1 MRFDFQAE
9 YLIRSPETRALRLLL
24 EHGAQSP
31 RSFAEKFYPNTPR
44 WCWPEAVRKAENLL
58 TRLRRKG
65 LAKRCRRIYLFYIS
79 DKGRQHLEWIDRS
92 HSSTKPG

>member
-31 RSFAEKFYPNTPR
+31 RSFVEKFYPTAPK
-44 WCWPEAVRKAENLL
+44 WHWPEAVRRAERLL
-58 TRLRRKG
+58 VRLRKKG
-65 LAKRCRRIYLFYIS
+65 LVKRCRRIHLFYIS
-79 DKGRQHLEWIDRS
+79 DKGRRHLEWIDSSR
-92 HSSTKPG
+92 SSTKPG